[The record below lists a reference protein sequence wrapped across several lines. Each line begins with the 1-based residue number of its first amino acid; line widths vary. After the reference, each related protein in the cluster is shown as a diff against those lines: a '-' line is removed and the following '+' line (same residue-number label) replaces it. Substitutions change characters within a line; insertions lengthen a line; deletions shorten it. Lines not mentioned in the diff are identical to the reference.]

1 MRQLTVIC
9 KSRSTASNKAPW
21 ASRITKI
28 TDGFKCF
35 ESIDDYNTW
44 INQK

>member
-21 ASRITKI
+21 ASRITKV

-44 INQK
+44 KNQK